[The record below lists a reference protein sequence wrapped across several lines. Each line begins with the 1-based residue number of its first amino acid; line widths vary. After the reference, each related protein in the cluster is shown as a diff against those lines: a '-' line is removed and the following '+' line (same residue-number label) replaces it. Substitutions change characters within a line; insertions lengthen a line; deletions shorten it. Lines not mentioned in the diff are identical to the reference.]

1 MPDRTRGKSR
11 CPNVTVS
18 ARARARAQ
26 ERKRVTE
33 TERDREAARQ
43 RGSEAARQSCLD
55 RGVIAWQVVVFTLY
69 GIIQRLFESPYDEQR
84 LKAIRRR
91 IAELRAS
98 REEQEP
104 RNAVDMMDVVW
115 EVGAAGE

>member
-1 MPDRTRGKSR
+1 M
-11 CPNVTVS
+11 
-18 ARARARAQ
+18 
-26 ERKRVTE
+26 
-33 TERDREAARQ
+33 
-43 RGSEAARQSCLD
+43 
-55 RGVIAWQVVVFTLY
+55 VVFTLY